1 MAGIA
6 IHARITAAPDRLGE
20 IRRLAAA
27 IVARAGTS
35 GSGVTRCDWFVS
47 EARHE
52 CVAMIEHA
60 SNDSLLAHHATTAA
74 GDHYRALLTQ
84 AGGAMDVLGT
94 LTDAARNA
102 LGGYERREYAYAD
115 GLGSAAAVRGPA
127 APIEIYTGF
136 AIQPGQL
143 ALFRR
148 YALELTDVVRAGDP
162 GTARYDWF
170 YDDAHDA
177 CIALDTYVDSAAMFT
192 HMKNCHAAHEKLLKL
207 STMTTEFLGELP
219 PEAMQAVSKY
229 SPYVLRYLCGLR
241 S

>member
-1 MAGIA
+1 MAGIE
-6 IHARITAAPDRLGE
+6 IHARITAAPDTIGE
-20 IRRLAAA
+20 VRRLAAA
-27 IVARAGTS
+27 IVDRAGVS
-35 GSGVTRCDWFVS
+35 GSGVARCDWFVS

-60 SNDSLLAHHATTAA
+60 SNESLLAHHAATSA

-84 AGGAMDVLGT
+84 ARGAMDVLGT
-94 LTDAARNA
+94 LTDAARKA
-102 LGGYERREYAYAD
+102 LGGYERREYDYAD
-115 GLGSAAAVRGPA
+115 GLGGVAAECGPA

-136 AIQPGQL
+136 VVQPGQL
-143 ALFRR
+143 ALFKR

-177 CIALDTYVDSAAMFT
+177 CIAMDTYVDSAAMFT
-192 HMKNCHAAHEKLLKL
+192 HIKNCHAAHEKLLTL

-219 PEAMQAVSKY
+219 AEAMQAVSKY
-229 SPYVLRYLCGLR
+229 SPYVVRYLCGLR